1 MNRISGIGNQ
11 SQITGIQQGQHEM
24 GQAFLAADGSNALGL
39 PVQIHSKAVLVKAA
53 DRPQQTRDTPGGG
66 ITMGFAV
73 LDHLSQFVDDV
84 LGSRLVG
91 VAHAQIDDI
100 GSLLAQTKFDVI
112 EPSEQIGR

>member
-1 MNRISGIGNQ
+1 MC
-11 SQITGIQQGQHEM
+11 
-24 GQAFLAADGSNALGL
+24 
-39 PVQIHSKAVLVKAA
+39 
-53 DRPQQTRDTPGGG
+53 
-66 ITMGFAV
+66 FAV

-100 GSLLAQTKFDVI
+100 DSFLAQTKFYVI